1 MEFGFSDKLG
11 PLRYESNQEEVF
23 LGHSVAQQRNIS
35 DETARI
41 IDEEVRGL
49 VEQGEKTARSIIE
62 NKIKDLHKL
71 AKGLLDYETLNADE
85 ISKILSNKDINKE
98 DVKFDK
104 DSINNSSD
112 GKTKTSQDNIQ
123 KPSPNET

>member
-1 MEFGFSDKLG
+1 MKKLEN
-11 PLRYESNQEEVF
+11 LLSKEK
-23 LGHSVAQQRNIS
+23 
-35 DETARI
+35 
-41 IDEEVRGL
+41 
-49 VEQGEKTARSIIE
+49 KTARSIIE

-104 DSINNSSD
+104 DSINKSSD